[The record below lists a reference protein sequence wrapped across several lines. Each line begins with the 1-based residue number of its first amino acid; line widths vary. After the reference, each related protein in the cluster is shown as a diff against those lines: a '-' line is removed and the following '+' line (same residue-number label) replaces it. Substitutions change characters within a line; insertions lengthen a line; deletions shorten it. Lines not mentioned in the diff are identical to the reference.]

1 MVLDIPLYLQLSFSM
16 AWFCTPPYCFIKHV
30 LDGLLLLTEAL
41 WVIWETKES
50 GDETQKWKNK
60 QRGSNYDKPNLE
72 MNQVQ

>member
-1 MVLDIPLYLQLSFSM
+1 M

-30 LDGLLLLTEAL
+30 LDGLLFLTEAL
-41 WVIWETKES
+41 WVIWETKKS
-50 GDETQKWKNK
+50 GDETKHKKWKNK

>member
-1 MVLDIPLYLQLSFSM
+1 M

-50 GDETQKWKNK
+50 GDETQKMEEQTKRVK
-60 QRGSNYDKPNLE
+60 L
-72 MNQVQ
+72 